1 MLARYCRTI
10 SGQFFINSFRNV
22 CAHNERLYEH
32 RHIRGIKI
40 KSTILHNL
48 HNLEFKYSLFDLI
61 LILVSFMTNFE
72 YFLLFKDLIV
82 SPLALLY
89 SNIGEKRFIKI
100 LNMMNFPKNW
110 QEILTIEDS
119 FNKYIDLYEK
129 EKI

>member
-1 MLARYCRTI
+1 
-10 SGQFFINSFRNV
+10 
-22 CAHNERLYEH
+22 
-32 RHIRGIKI
+32 
-40 KSTILHNL
+40 
-48 HNLEFKYSLFDLI
+48 
-61 LILVSFMTNFE
+61 MTNFE

-119 FNKYIDLYEK
+119 FNKYINLYEK

>member
-1 MLARYCRTI
+1 M
-10 SGQFFINSFRNV
+10 
-22 CAHNERLYEH
+22 
-32 RHIRGIKI
+32 
-40 KSTILHNL
+40 

-72 YFLLFKDLIV
+72 YSLLFKDLIV